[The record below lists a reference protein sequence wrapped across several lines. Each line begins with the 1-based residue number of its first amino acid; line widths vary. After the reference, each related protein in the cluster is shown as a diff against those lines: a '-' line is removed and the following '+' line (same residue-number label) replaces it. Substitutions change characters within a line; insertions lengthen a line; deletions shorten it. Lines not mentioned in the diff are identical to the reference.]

1 MSHYSLRFP
10 ASWWNLVLDPNT
22 RDGAIKRRILAGVDL
37 RTADR
42 STVDALIRTARKAA
56 RDAYAL
62 GALQL
67 AGMFELTDTG
77 LLIATT
83 AVHRLILPPET
94 ALDLSELMVSYA
106 VRNAGLPLSRSSP
119 PSRTE
124 IIDLPGV
131 GPAGRAIYLEDVDLF
146 GKGWSRTAIMVTLVP
161 VPESND
167 LLVIAS
173 TTPNI
178 SLAEAFYDVFDAI
191 GSTLRFATPALA
203 ATGA

>member
-1 MSHYSLRFP
+1 MSHYYLRFP

-22 RDGAIKRRILAGVDL
+22 RDGAIKRRILAGVDS

-42 STVDALIRTARKAA
+42 STVDAMIRAARKAA

-67 AGMFELTDTG
+67 AGMFEVADAG

-83 AVHRLILPPET
+83 AVHRLILPPDT
-94 ALDLSELMVSYA
+94 AVDLSELMVSYA

-119 PSRTE
+119 ASRTE
-124 IIDLPGV
+124 IIDLPEA
-131 GPAGRAIYLEDVDLF
+131 GPAGRVTYLEDVDLF

-161 VPESND
+161 VPDSND

-178 SLAEAFYDVFDAI
+178 GLAEAFYDVFDAI
-191 GSTLRFATPALA
+191 GATLRFGTPTVA